1 MLEDINN
8 ILNTG
13 EVPNLMA
20 IEDMEEILTDMRVMV
35 KERGLLESR
44 EVMLK
49 LFVQLVRE
57 NLHIVLTFSPVGD
70 KLRNRC
76 R

>member
-1 MLEDINN
+1 
-8 ILNTG
+8 
-13 EVPNLMA
+13 MA

-49 LFVQLVRE
+49 LFV
-57 NLHIVLTFSPVGD
+57 
-70 KLRNRC
+70 
-76 R
+76 

>member
-1 MLEDINN
+1 
-8 ILNTG
+8 
-13 EVPNLMA
+13 MA

-57 NLHIVLTFSPVGD
+57 NLLW
-70 KLRNRC
+70 
-76 R
+76 